1 LELEG
6 YIQQHR
12 NFPGVPTAGEVKE
25 NGIKLGQ
32 MDALLLQKMGKD
44 QFVAVDLFFFT
55 AKIWFSEKH

>member
-1 LELEG
+1 M
-6 YIQQHR
+6 
-12 NFPGVPTAGEVKE
+12 PTAGEVKE